1 MILYASIYYAKHK
14 CLKFFHKEDKL
25 MADKKNNAK
34 CPNCGAE
41 LYVGLEKGT
50 ALCTFCKKQFDAE
63 KAVKLYKTLNA
74 QTEED
79 EKKVAKGSDYIEV
92 EHILERA
99 EFYFSKKQFEKAKKE
114 LESAL
119 ELTTTDYRVYFGLVR
134 VETKNLTDYRNKTHE
149 QYLDKAIEC
158 ADMDG
163 KSVITR
169 LYKDFY
175 QLSKC
180 TDAEIEQYKTEENAA
195 IKSKLESKLKDLIP
209 SYMKKESSLKKY
221 PFIFAAAY
229 AVAVIVFILGFVLQY
244 ELMFLGAVVLLAIGY
259 INTRAYFDGKNSVAL
274 FNALLDVYDKL
285 ADFSLSV
292 GCMRNIL
299 DCMKNCRAVFA
310 EKNSLREQ
318 EQNMS
323 LLVDALEKSNNAQV
337 DSFVKEHKILSKYI
351 NNYQNEE

>member
-1 MILYASIYYAKHK
+1 
-14 CLKFFHKEDKL
+14 

-63 KAVKLYKTLNA
+63 KAVKLYKTLNE
-74 QTEED
+74 QKTD

-99 EFYFSKKQFEKAKKE
+99 EFYLSKKQFEQAKNE

-149 QYLDKAIEC
+149 QYLDRAIEC
-158 ADMDG
+158 ADMDE

-180 TDAEIEQYKTEENAA
+180 TDAEIEQYKTEENVA
-195 IKSKLESKLKDLIP
+195 IRSKLEGKLKDLIP
-209 SYMKKESSLKKY
+209 GYMKKESSLKKY
-221 PFIFAAAY
+221 PFVFASSY
-229 AVAVIVFILGFVLQY
+229 AVSAILITLGFIFRY
-244 ELMFLGAVVLLAIGY
+244 ELIFLGAVVLLTIGFIY
-259 INTRAYFDGKNSVAL
+259 TRSYLDGKKSVAL

-285 ADFSLSV
+285 DDFYLSV

-318 EQNMS
+318 EQNIS
-323 LLVDALEKSNNAQV
+323 ILVDSLVTSNNDQV
-337 DSFVKEHKILSKYI
+337 LSFTKEHKILSKYI
-351 NNYQNEE
+351 NDYKSEE